1 MVQAR
6 KRAVP
11 AERPPPLATT
21 VPTLA
26 YRGGHVSSLVKRV
39 KSYLPQSSWISR
51 WFGPGEEGEDD
62 DQVQEETNPDISEDE
77 DDTTPNLIK
86 QTKSSLNTPLLSNSF
101 PVSTLRVRERG
112 NESVATED
120 FADGMVASSSGLGSH
135 TNFAS
140 STPFVR
146 PSLRSYTS
154 DKSTNISTD
163 QEPST
168 STTDRIAPRPAVR
181 QTTELPPHLVDSMAQ
196 ADHSSSRAAGDN
208 QSETS
213 ESTSGCSSML
223 PQGKH
228 LLSTHQSSREKGEPS
243 KRRRIGDS

>member
-1 MVQAR
+1 MQ
-6 KRAVP
+6 
-11 AERPPPLATT
+11 
-21 VPTLA
+21 
-26 YRGGHVSSLVKRV
+26 SSLVKRV

-51 WFGPGEEGEDD
+51 WFGPEEEE

-77 DDTTPNLIK
+77 DDTSPNLIK
-86 QTKSSLNTPLLSNSF
+86 QTKSSLNSPLLSNSF
-101 PVSTLRVRERG
+101 PVSSLRVRERG
-112 NESVATED
+112 DDSVATED
-120 FADGMVASSSGLGSH
+120 FADEMVASSSGLGSH

-154 DKSTNISTD
+154 DKSTKSTHISTG

-181 QTTELPPHLVDSMAQ
+181 QNTELPAHLVDSMAQ
-196 ADHSSSRAAGDN
+196 TDHSSPRAAGDN

-228 LLSTHQSSREKGEPS
+228 LLSSHHSSREKGEPS
-243 KRRRIGDS
+243 KRRRIGDSSK